1 MTLIAIVFVL
11 YLLFVMVVGAIASR
25 YGRTMEGFFLADR
38 GLGAWVTAISSV
50 ASSESGWLVI
60 GLVGMGYQWG
70 AQSVWTV
77 PGVLLGYA
85 CNWYLVAPRL
95 RAQTQALGA
104 ITIPGYLASRYGDRW
119 NLLRGLGILT
129 ILFCMMFYV
138 SAQFTAAG
146 KAFQMAFGESYGI
159 TYAHGVLIGGLI
171 TIVYTLVGGF
181 RAVSWTDLAQG
192 LLMVFGL
199 IILPIVTVASVGGPR
214 ALWDALEEAPAR
226 TEAVMM
232 VTQGAVAEQIG
243 LEAEP
248 LRITREV
255 EAVRRSA
262 VNEAGETRHDFVLR
276 SAPKPTGVAPTD
288 VAPTDASSRS
298 VPPAD
303 VPPAEVP
310 PAEVPPVEAPSAE
323 APSVEVPS
331 VEAPSAE
338 VPSAEAPPTALPVY
352 LNDEPFAGEQ
362 VLSPGD
368 VIRAGEDAWAFEKR
382 VEMIGGADL
391 LDPLGG
397 ATGMAMLGWVIGL
410 LGIGFGYPGQ
420 PHVLTRY
427 MAARSGRTLRRARII
442 AIVWGCLA
450 LYGAVILGLAAR
462 IAVPGLVDPE
472 QAYPSL
478 ATTHLPPVLGGILLA
493 AIVSAMMSTAD
504 SQLLVVSS
512 AVARDFLD
520 RSLGIHRRI
529 SAQAL
534 ERAMAWISRACVL
547 GVGLLALALA
557 LGEVRVVFWFVL
569 FAWSGLGAAFGPP
582 ILLGLFWRRVN
593 LWGAVAGMVSGL
605 VITVFWKLS
614 WGAAVEAAT
623 GLSLYELVP
632 AFIISMLATWLVSLL
647 TPPMKALPPEI
658 NDLGAR

>member
-95 RAQTQALGA
+95 RAQTQALGV

-214 ALWDALEEAPAR
+214 ALWNALEEAPAR

-232 VTQGAVAEQIG
+232 VTRGAVAEQIG

-262 VNEAGETRHDFVLR
+262 VNEAGEMSHEFVLR
-276 SAPKPTGVAPTD
+276 SAPKPTSVAPTD

-303 VPPAEVP
+303 VPSAD
-310 PAEVPPVEAPSAE
+310 APSTG
-323 APSVEVPS
+323 
-331 VEAPSAE
+331 
-338 VPSAEAPPTALPVY
+338 VPSAEAPPTALQVY

-382 VEMIGGADL
+382 VEMIGGVDL

-605 VITVFWKLS
+605 VITVLWKLS

-658 NDLGAR
+658 KDLEVR

>member
-1 MTLIAIVFVL
+1 MTLIATVFVL
-11 YLLFVMVVGAIASR
+11 YLFFVMVVGAVASR

-38 GLGAWVTAISSV
+38 GLGSWVTAISSV

-95 RAQTQALGA
+95 RAQTHALGV
-104 ITIPGYLASRYGDRW
+104 ITIPGYLAARYGDRL
-119 NLLRGLGILT
+119 NILRGLGILT

-138 SAQFTAAG
+138 SAQFTATG

-226 TEAVMM
+226 TEAVLMM
-232 VTQGAVAEQIG
+232 TRGATAEQVG
-243 LEAEP
+243 LENEP
-248 LRITREV
+248 LSIAPGV
-255 EAVRRSA
+255 EAVRRA
-262 VNEAGETRHDFVLR
+262 TGEEGGETGYEFVLR
-276 SAPKPTGVAPTD
+276 S
-288 VAPTDASSRS
+288 
-298 VPPAD
+298 VPPSSG
-303 VPPAEVP
+303 PPE
-310 PAEVPPVEAPSAE
+310 PAPPVQ
-323 APSVEVPS
+323 
-331 VEAPSAE
+331 
-338 VPSAEAPPTALPVY
+338 
-352 LNDEPFAGEQ
+352 LNDQPFAGEQ
-362 VLSPGD
+362 VLAPGD
-368 VIRAGEDAWAFEKR
+368 VIRAGEATWAFEER
-382 VEMIGGADL
+382 VEMTGGADL

-397 ATGMAMLGWVIGL
+397 ATGMAMLGWAIGL

-427 MAARSGRTLRRARII
+427 MAARSDRTLRRARII

-462 IAVPGLVDPE
+462 IAAPGLVDPE

-520 RSLGIHRRI
+520 RSLNIRRRI
-529 SAQAL
+529 TAKAM

-547 GVGLLALALA
+547 GVGLLALVLA

-593 LWGAVAGMVSGL
+593 LWGAVAGMMSGL
-605 VITVFWKLS
+605 VVTIFWKLS
-614 WGAAVEAAT
+614 WGAVVEAAT

-632 AFIISMLATWLVSLL
+632 AFAVSLLLTWLVSLL
-647 TPPMKALPPEI
+647 TPPMNALPVEI
-658 NDLGAR
+658 DGLDD

>member
-95 RAQTQALGA
+95 RAQTHALGA

-232 VTQGAVAEQIG
+232 VTRGAVAEQIG

-248 LRITREV
+248 LRITPEV

-262 VNEAGETRHDFVLR
+262 VDEAGEKHHEFVLR
-276 SAPKPTGVAPTD
+276 SAPKPTGVATTN
-288 VAPTDASSRS
+288 APTDASSRT
-298 VPPAD
+298 VPPTD
-303 VPPAEVP
+303 VPPDD
-310 PAEVPPVEAPSAE
+310 APSAG
-323 APSVEVPS
+323 
-331 VEAPSAE
+331 
-338 VPSAEAPPTALPVY
+338 VPSAETLPTALPVY

-362 VLSPGD
+362 VLLPGD
-368 VIRAGEDAWAFEKR
+368 VIRAGEDAWTFEKR

-520 RSLGIHRRI
+520 RMLGIHRRI

-605 VITVFWKLS
+605 VITVLWKLS
-614 WGAAVEAAT
+614 WGSAVEAAT
-623 GLSLYELVP
+623 GLGLYELVP
-632 AFIISMLATWLVSLL
+632 AFTVSMLATWLVSLL

-658 NDLGAR
+658 NDLEAG